1 MHLKNASI
9 SVARPITF
17 SLHFGQM
24 HGFKAALVRWVFV
37 NHSFRISWKMKHW
50 VILARFTDEVS
61 LCRWK
66 MKYFS
71 RTVFALDEKWGI
83 ELYLQGSQMR
93 CPFLHW
99 KMRVGGTIS
108 SKHTWSIL
116 WKGCT
121 KAKIMKFFA
130 AVAYFFKL
138 TYYFYYS
145 ANQHRELEYWL
156 RQEFV

>member
-37 NHSFRISWKMKHW
+37 NHSFRIWWKMKYW

-71 RTVFALDEKWGI
+71 RTVFARDEKRGI

-130 AVAYFFKL
+130 YPTQYKALSAIAYFFKL
-138 TYYFYYS
+138 TYYFYYL
-145 ANQHRELEYWL
+145 A
-156 RQEFV
+156 